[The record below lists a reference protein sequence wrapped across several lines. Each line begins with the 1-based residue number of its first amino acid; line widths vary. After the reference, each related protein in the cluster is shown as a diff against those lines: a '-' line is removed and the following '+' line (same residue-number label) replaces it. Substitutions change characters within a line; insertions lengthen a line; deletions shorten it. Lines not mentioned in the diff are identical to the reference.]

1 MTRWEVLVADIL
13 AGTTVVGRENA
24 SGSEGLLA
32 AARRPGGE
40 PVRTETETIL
50 PGTRHET
57 PLYVVDAPKAGPTAM
72 VTGGIH
78 GDEPNGIEVAREA
91 ASWYP
96 DAGRLVVIPEAN
108 RVAIENGRRDGVG
121 GDLNRQFPPERPP
134 ETELARGL
142 WAAISRH
149 APDVFLDL
157 HRSLGIY
164 GVHPRYVGQA
174 IFHSPSACG
183 EELAAYLNE
192 VAIPWYMPF
201 HRFTAATS
209 MMGGPLLFHA
219 VDREFGADAYLFET
233 TAFLLD
239 QKTKNELTRHAVAK
253 VLALHGLLDAGD
265 GRRGGKR

>member
-13 AGTTVVGRENA
+13 AGTTVVGRGNA
-24 SGSEGLLA
+24 SGSEGPLA

-57 PLYVVDAPKAGPTAM
+57 PLYVIDAPASGPTAM
-72 VTGGIH
+72 VVGGIH
-78 GDEPNGIEVAREA
+78 GEERNGIEAAREA

-108 RVAIENGRRDGVG
+108 RVAIETDRRNGVG
-121 GDLNRQFPPERPP
+121 GDLNRQFPPGKSP

-149 APDVFLDL
+149 PPDVFLDL
-157 HRSLGIY
+157 HYSLGIY

-174 IFHSPSACG
+174 IFHSPSARG

-192 VAIPWYMPF
+192 VGIPWYMPF

-219 VDREFGADAYLFET
+219 VDREFGSDTYLFET
-233 TAFLLD
+233 TDFLLD
-239 QKTKNELTRHAVAK
+239 QETKSELTRHAVAK
-253 VLALHGLLDAGD
+253 VLALHGLLEAGD
-265 GRRGGKR
+265 RRGGGRR